1 MPLTYPLRKFY
12 IVSSLLF
19 LKLFFTYLIKKHLF
33 VMHTKISS
41 KKLSVRSFV
50 KFVQGHRLL
59 LYETITSEVF
69 YCTYF
74 DFFTGSKW
82 NIRVQLK

>member
-1 MPLTYPLRKFY
+1 
-12 IVSSLLF
+12 
-19 LKLFFTYLIKKHLF
+19 
-33 VMHTKISS
+33 MHAKISS
-41 KKLSVRSFV
+41 KKLSFRSFV